1 MKKQILFIVMML
13 LPIIGRADAV
23 EIDGIYYN
31 LIQKGSVA
39 EVTNNPK
46 SYKGNIVIPA
56 SIKYEG
62 ETYTVTNIGKYAFR
76 DCEEMASVTIP
87 STVVAIGED
96 AFRTSLTSV
105 HISDLDA
112 WCKIAFYNNF
122 SNPLYC
128 GQHLFLNGVE
138 NNHLLIPNSV
148 TSIGDYA
155 FCGCISFE
163 SVTIP
168 NSVTSIGA
176 YAFDYC
182 SNLTSVT
189 IPNSVTSIGANAFY
203 QCSNLTSVTIPNSVT
218 DIGVGTF
225 YRCSRLESA
234 MIGSSVKNIG
244 DAAFSYCNNLTS
256 IIIPDSVTSIGNF
269 AFSGCTNLKSVKIG
283 NSVNRI
289 GWRAFS
295 SCSKLSDVSLGK
307 GIVTI
312 YMYAFENCTD
322 LTNVYCYAENVPYM
336 IDNKNKPCTNAFEG
350 SYIEYAT
357 LHVPD
362 SSIEVYKSKEPWNNF
377 KDITKIM
384 PLNTITY
391 LCDGV
396 VYKTYQ
402 LEEGTTITPEPFPTK
417 EGYTFN
423 GWSEIP
429 ETMPAHDVT
438 VTGTFTINK
447 YKLAYIVDGE
457 EYKSYEV
464 EYGATI
470 TPEAAPTKEGYTF
483 SGWSEIPETMPAHDV
498 TVTGT
503 FTLTYPNGQC
513 ETPTISYAN
522 GKLKFECKTEGVEY
536 VSTISD
542 EDIKTH
548 TSDEVI
554 LTATYLISV
563 YAKAEGYKNSNVATA
578 TLCWIDAEPFAEGT
592 KEAED
597 NVTEVKAMPVLIQA
611 NAGVLNISGAPE
623 GANISVYDTSGR
635 MLGSS
640 IAINGTSKIK
650 MSLRARTVIVK
661 IGDKAVKVKIK

>member
-176 YAFDYC
+176 YAFDY
-182 SNLTSVT
+182 
-189 IPNSVTSIGANAFY
+189 
-203 QCSNLTSVTIPNSVT
+203 CSNLTSVTIPNSVT